1 MSQAKDKVQFQLTS
15 EDIQNLETYARK
27 TNRKVPEVV
36 NSMLT
41 DGLEG
46 MMLEVGESVVTLKQL
61 APWTTSKILDEVG
74 EDGEETETNL
84 KEYRRLREEFGPVTS
99 GVEYHKAFTC
109 GSGFNIKIDNL
120 KDEHQIEMR
129 KIIQDFSNDV
139 FMDDVT
145 VGLDTIVD
153 IMVDEV
159 FTDGVAAA
167 EIVYEGWD
175 ENEYEFSDFAEE
187 IHYDTKTIENAE
199 KKKKTLPRYKPK
211 DMAEADWKNLKGITQ
226 LKIIDNAYHRLK
238 PYRDAR
244 NWQILYY
251 TIDEQANATKEVEPV
266 KLLPWQV
273 LWLSWNR
280 RGNKLKGVSMIKS
293 IAKTSLL
300 LERVMND
307 LGISMDRWAD
317 KKYFFILG
325 DARQGRSWSKEAI
338 RNFLNDMS
346 EMTKKNK
353 TGIPVNAGFDI
364 KEIGGEV
371 YDGGSIID
379 HMISIICA
387 GMKYP
392 KSFLE
397 PGKSSEGDKAWLAWQ
412 VIYGRQQA
420 NLKRAIEHQL
430 WEKQLYCKVGT
441 KRTIPKQGVAKTNQ
455 PVEKIYVPQLE
466 WSSEGRWYQET
477 KLKILKDWLNVA
489 NPITPQLKIA
499 IEVDA
504 AKTLGYSEL
513 TFDDVIK
520 QQIIQTKTDTITKEI
535 DLIKKEMELEALQ
548 KAKTEKQHLAEPAV
562 LGFVQAPQEEVE
574 SSSKDGEDKPEGPKN
589 PELPDQQMTIVKRQN
604 GGVSLRKKPTGSAN
618 KRGIAKPPGGTRQP
632 NTANESLEIE
642 EVQEAYIPE
651 PQRVQVDINVKN
663 ETLKIETQ
671 SNVSIDTKN
680 IDDILTKVVD
690 AEHKLDVKAKLLA
703 EKEAKLNE
711 ELTKKEKKQ
720 VSGEVD
726 KLIVEIQSLKIDADN
741 ANNTITELRGKL
753 SEKKEQ
759 EELDI
764 ALKKKKLEL
773 LNKWKESGD

>member
-1 MSQAKDKVQFQLTS
+1 MSQGKDKVQFQLTS
-15 EDIQNLETYARK
+15 EDIQNLETFAKR

-46 MMLEVGESVVTLKQL
+46 MVLEVGESVVTLKQL
-61 APWTTSKILDEVG
+61 APWTTTKALDEVG
-74 EDGEETETNL
+74 EDGEETEANL

-120 KDEHQIEMR
+120 KDENQLEMR
-129 KIIQDFSNDV
+129 KIIQEFSNSV

-145 VGLDTIVD
+145 VGLDTIID

-175 ENEYEFSDFAEE
+175 ENEYDFSDFAEE
-187 IHYDTKTIENAE
+187 ITYDTKTVENAE
-199 KKKKTLPRYKPK
+199 KKKKSLPRYRPK
-211 DMAEADWKNLKGITQ
+211 DMSEDDWKKLKGISQ
-226 LKIIDNAYHRLK
+226 IKIIDNAYHRLK

-251 TIDEQANATKEVEPV
+251 TIDETANASKEVEPV

-293 IAKTSLL
+293 IAKSALL

-353 TGIPVNAGFDI
+353 TGIPVNAGFDV

-430 WEKQLYCKVGT
+430 WEKQIYCKVGT
-441 KRTIPKQGVAKTNQ
+441 KRTIPKQGVEKSKQ
-455 PVEKIYVPQLE
+455 PTEKIYVPQLE

-513 TFDDVIK
+513 TFEDVIK
-520 QQIIQTKTDTITKEI
+520 QQIIQTKSDTLQKEI
-535 DLIKKEMELEALQ
+535 DLIKKEMELESLQ
-548 KAKTEKQHLAEPAV
+548 KAMKEKQHLAEPAV
-562 LGFVQAPQEEVE
+562 LGFVQSPEPEMESKSEGGNKEEKE
-574 SSSKDGEDKPEGPKN
+574 AGPKN
-589 PELPDQQMTIVKRQN
+589 PDLPDQMMSIVKRQN
-604 GGVSLRKKPTGSAN
+604 GGVSVRKKPTGTAN

-632 NTANESLEIE
+632 NNAGEADE
-642 EVQEAYIPE
+642 EVDESFS
-651 PQRVQVDINVKN
+651 PQIVQLDINVKN
-663 ETLKIETQ
+663 EPLRIETQ
-671 SNVSIDTKN
+671 SNVKIDTK
-680 IDDILTKVVD
+680 DVDAILTKAVD
-690 AEHKLDVKAKLLA
+690 TELKLDAKAKELA
-703 EKEAKLNE
+703 EKEAKLTE
-711 ELTKKEKKQ
+711 ELSKKEKKQ
-720 VSGEVD
+720 VSVD
-726 KLIVEIQSLKIDADN
+726 AEKLRVQIESLKIDALDS
-741 ANNTITELRGKL
+741 NNLIAELRTKL

-759 EELDI
+759 DELDVT
-764 ALKKKKLEL
+764 LKKKKLEL